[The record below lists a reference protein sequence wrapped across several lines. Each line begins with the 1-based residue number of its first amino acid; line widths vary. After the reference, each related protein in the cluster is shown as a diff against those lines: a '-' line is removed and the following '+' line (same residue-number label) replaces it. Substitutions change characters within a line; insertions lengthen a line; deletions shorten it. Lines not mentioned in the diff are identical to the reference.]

1 MIESNIEVQHLNIYN
16 YVFMIIA
23 QEDPTRLLQHGEHFI
38 PCHKDFYNLNCD
50 RLFVYYNKCQQHSWR
65 NQDIN

>member
-23 QEDPTRLLQHGEHFI
+23 QEDPTRLL
-38 PCHKDFYNLNCD
+38 
-50 RLFVYYNKCQQHSWR
+50 
-65 NQDIN
+65 